1 MGWKDDWWLKC
12 TSRGPRLM
20 ASAGIRHTGNTDIHE
35 GKRTLHIEFNLKICL
50 KATKFMIIIKKQMTT

>member
-1 MGWKDDWWLKC
+1 MGWEDGWWLKC
-12 TSRGPRLM
+12 TSGDPM

-50 KATKFMIIIKKQMTT
+50 KATKFIVIIKKQMTT